1 MCIYRKSQLSKYP
14 QHGPP
19 IRDIELELHVSEIE
33 DKLLS
38 INKSGKGYPNLSRD
52 KQEALHSLMNED
64 EIAIKPADKGSAIVI
79 WSKKDYLTEASSQLK
94 DTTVYQ
100 KCQSAPLQKINKE
113 IKDILR
119 HMLNCKVIDKKIMNY
134 LIMKKPQLGR
144 FYLLPKIH
152 KRRSN
157 VPGHPVISNN
167 VTATEN
173 FSSFLN
179 FHLKTI
185 IPTIPHILED
195 TRDLLPRLNQFRDIP
210 DNKLLVMFDAVGH
223 TTYHT
228 KVWKQ

>member
-1 MCIYRKSQLSKYP
+1 M
-14 QHGPP
+14 
-19 IRDIELELHVSEIE
+19 D
-33 DKLLS
+33 
-38 INKSGKGYPNLSRD
+38 
-52 KQEALHSLMNED
+52 
-64 EIAIKPADKGSAIVI
+64 
-79 WSKKDYLTEASSQLK
+79 
-94 DTTVYQ
+94 
-100 KCQSAPLQKINKE
+100 
-113 IKDILR
+113 
-119 HMLNCKVIDKKIMNY
+119 Y
-134 LIMKKPQLGR
+134 LIMKKPQLSR

-157 VPGHPVISNN
+157 VPGRPVISNKA
-167 VTATEN
+167 TATE
-173 FSSFLN
+173 SISLFLD